1 MPNILKKG
9 GGFLCVFL
17 NYHNDCCIG
26 LAEIYGKND
35 RVNSWKEPTKNARK
49 DKKKVVEEAKK
60 QYRLN

>member
-1 MPNILKKG
+1 M
-9 GGFLCVFL
+9 CVL

-26 LAEIYGKND
+26 VAEIYGKND

-49 DKKKVVEEAKK
+49 DKKKVVEESKK